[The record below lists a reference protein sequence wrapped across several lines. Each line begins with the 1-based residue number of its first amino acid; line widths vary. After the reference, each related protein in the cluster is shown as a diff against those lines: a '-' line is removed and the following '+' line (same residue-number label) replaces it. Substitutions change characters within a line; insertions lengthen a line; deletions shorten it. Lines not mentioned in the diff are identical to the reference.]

1 MHYLSNLCL
10 TMRSNYYLYEKTI
23 IHSDSGV
30 HYQWPNW
37 IDRMGEMVSYD
48 QCQRKVVHLIFL
60 PAKAYLEEL
69 KMKCSI
75 TLIGLG

>member
-1 MHYLSNLCL
+1 
-10 TMRSNYYLYEKTI
+10 
-23 IHSDSGV
+23 
-30 HYQWPNW
+30 
-37 IDRMGEMVSYD
+37 MVSYD
-48 QCQRKVVHLIFL
+48 QCQRKVVHLIIL